1 MEDVVLRPLTEDDLP
16 RVEEIEN
23 DSFTVPWSMRT
34 FRQLLAR
41 DDADAAGAECDGL
54 LVGYSVFWSVLDQ
67 AELGD
72 IAVDADFRGRGI
84 GSMLLRDTFRR
95 AAARGIRRLFL
106 EVRVSNVD
114 AHRLYERHGFTSVGR
129 RRRYYRRPVEDA
141 LVMLKHLDDDG
152 ESAE

>member
-1 MEDVVLRPLTEDDLP
+1 MDDVVLRPLTEDDLP
-16 RVEEIEN
+16 RVEQIETA
-23 DSFTVPWSMRT
+23 SFTVPWSMHT
-34 FRQLLAR
+34 FRQLLTR
-41 DDADAAGAECDGL
+41 DDSEATGAECGGR

-95 AAARGIRRLFL
+95 AAARGIRQLFL

-129 RRRYYRRPVEDA
+129 RRRYYRQPVEDA
-141 LVMLKHLDDDG
+141 LVMLKNLDHD
-152 ESAE
+152 AEGAG